1 MHMLS
6 LQSITADILWILGLA
21 GVLAT
26 VSYVSWYRSVQSWS
40 WGYALNLPRVLVP
53 LCVSLEL
60 LCIGLA
66 VQGLTAYQRAP
77 WWETLAWTAL
87 AVLFAVQTVV
97 YGVAGMRFGWDTP
110 VEGRN
115 S

>member
-1 MHMLS
+1 M
-6 LQSITADILWILGLA
+6 
-21 GVLAT
+21 
-26 VSYVSWYRSVQSWS
+26 
-40 WGYALNLPRVLVP
+40 
-53 LCVSLEL
+53 
-60 LCIGLA
+60 A